1 MNRRTF
7 LGTAL
12 LVSAVLLLGKSAEAL
27 TIVPPSLEYAVKPG
41 ETINAK
47 IKLFN
52 EESNAITVFSSVA
65 NFTAKGERGEPDFQF
80 EDTPTGAASWV
91 EPPAGAITVKPNDR
105 IELPVTIT
113 VPANA
118 EPGGH
123 YVSVFFG
130 TDPTLKAEN
139 GGQVTVRSLLGTLV
153 ILRVDGT
160 IRESATVAGFT
171 AGNGKTLTKLPATF
185 TLRIKNTGNVHVRP
199 QGEVVIKNL
208 FGGEPA
214 RLSLNE
220 TNGAALPDSV
230 RAYDVIW
237 KKAAEKQTTGNFF
250 EELGHQWRNFAL
262 GPYTATASITYGSNK
277 QNLVATTKINVI
289 PWQLLL
295 VSGLIIVIVILAIVF
310 GIRAYNQAI
319 INRARGTTP
328 PPTTGMK
335 L

>member
-1 MNRRTF
+1 MKRTF
-7 LGTAL
+7 LGAALLIGAAL
-12 LVSAVLLLGKSAEAL
+12 LVGRSADAL
-27 TIVPPSLEYAVKPG
+27 TIVPPSLEYAAKPG

-52 EESNAITVFSSVA
+52 EESETITVFASVA

-80 EDTPTGAASWV
+80 EATPTGAASWV
-91 EPPAGAITVKPNDR
+91 EPPAGAVTVKPNDR
-105 IELPVTIT
+105 IELPVTIK
-113 VPANA
+113 VPNNA

-130 TDPTLKAEN
+130 TDPSLKPEN

-153 ILRVDGT
+153 ILRVEGT
-160 IRESATVAGFT
+160 VRESATVAGFT
-171 AGNGKTLTKLPATF
+171 AGDGKTLTKLPATF
-185 TLRIKNTGNVHVRP
+185 TLRIRNSGNVHVRP

-208 FGGEPA
+208 FGGETA

-237 KKAAEKQTTGNFF
+237 KKIEEKQKTGNFF
-250 EELGHQWRNFAL
+250 QELGYQWRNFAL
-262 GPYTATASITYGSNK
+262 GPYTATASVTYGANK

-295 VSGLIIVIVILAIVF
+295 VSGLIVVIVVLVIVF

-319 INRARGTTP
+319 IKRARGTTP
-328 PPTTGMK
+328 PPTGMK